1 MSLKNIALV
10 VSSKILKN
18 KFIQLMSY
26 QSDCIK

>member
-1 MSLKNIALV
+1 MFLKNIALV

-26 QSDCIK
+26 QSDYIK